1 MQDHNLT
8 KDLQEQ
14 DVGHLPDMVLM
25 WFYCYCWCLCL
36 PMCGYTGRPGEA
48 IRDPGAGPIGCYEL
62 LDVDA
67 GN

>member
-25 WFYCYCWCLCL
+25 WFYCYCWWLVGVLFCFVYYFLFCFLFFQL
-36 PMCGYTGRPGEA
+36 PDSGVA
-48 IRDPGAGPIGCYEL
+48 L
-62 LDVDA
+62 V
-67 GN
+67 